1 MVKELGDREE
11 ASRRI
16 HRRERLLVADLA
28 LRAHLRLAKVRKE
41 ASMKCQIVWMMFTIE
56 SAKASQMEQL
66 LA

>member
-16 HRRERLLVADLA
+16 HRKERLLVADLA

>member
-16 HRRERLLVADLA
+16 HRKERLLVADLA
-28 LRAHLRLAKVRKE
+28 LRAHLRLEKVKKE